1 MKKVDTGAA
10 AFISASGS
18 GATPE
23 LVLAEGEY
31 CVYET
36 GVPAG
41 YKGVVTGTKLTVAG
55 ENANVTIQNT
65 QIGSDEGDLPSLP
78 LTGATGQILML
89 LGSLVLLTI
98 GGGLYLMRRR
108 REEPTDA

>member
-1 MKKVDTGAA
+1 M
-10 AFISASGS
+10 
-18 GATPE
+18 
-23 LVLAEGEY
+23 
-31 CVYET
+31 YET

-41 YKGVVTGTKLTVAG
+41 YKGVVTGTKLTVAS
-55 ENANVTIQNT
+55 EDASVTIQNT

-89 LGSLVLLTI
+89 LAAVILLAV

-108 REEPTDA
+108 REGPADN